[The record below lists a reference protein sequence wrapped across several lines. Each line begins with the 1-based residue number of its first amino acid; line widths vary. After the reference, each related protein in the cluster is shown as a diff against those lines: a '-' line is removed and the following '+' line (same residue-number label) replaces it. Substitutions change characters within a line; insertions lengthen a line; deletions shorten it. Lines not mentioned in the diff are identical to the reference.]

1 MVLDSTVA
9 TSSNTNNKWY
19 TQNEIETSVSGQEIT
34 IGLPDDV
41 TIGSDLTVTGNLTVN
56 GTTTTI
62 ATTNSTVEDSLIE
75 LNSWCK

>member
-1 MVLDSTVA
+1 MDRKLQLDC
-9 TSSNTNNKWY
+9 
-19 TQNEIETSVSGQEIT
+19 
-34 IGLPDDV
+34 PDDV

-75 LNSWCK
+75 LNPGASSNSNDLGFIFERGSTGNNAIIWDE